1 MYLKRNNQLYIIFI
15 SNIFFSLHFYL
26 IYFLNSTFLSTFFSD
41 SQLSTLY
48 ILGSILD
55 IFLLINA
62 PHILNKLGNY
72 KFIISVIVIE
82 FLATIGLVVTTNHFA
97 IGFYFILHLIC
108 ISLILFN
115 LDIFIESALSDE
127 DDTGSVR
134 AIFLTIT
141 SICEVLSPTILA
153 LLLFRNSFTIVYLV
167 SAFFLIPLFFIIRKF
182 KKMPTTVIPGIRI
195 RETILIYIR
204 NKDIYNI
211 FNIQFQLQ
219 LFYAFMGIYM
229 PLYLQKY
236 IGFSWTEIGLIF
248 TIMLLP
254 FVFIEVPVG
263 RLADQKYGEKEFLTI
278 GFVIMTIATICI
290 SFITAKS
297 FIIWASI
304 LFITRIGA
312 SIVEISSDTYFFK
325 QVDQSKTNIISLYR
339 IARPLSFIVAPILAT
354 LSLQFIPF
362 QFVFIL
368 IGFCMILGAH
378 YSLAL
383 HDTK

>member
-115 LDIFIESALSDE
+115 LDIFIESTLSDE